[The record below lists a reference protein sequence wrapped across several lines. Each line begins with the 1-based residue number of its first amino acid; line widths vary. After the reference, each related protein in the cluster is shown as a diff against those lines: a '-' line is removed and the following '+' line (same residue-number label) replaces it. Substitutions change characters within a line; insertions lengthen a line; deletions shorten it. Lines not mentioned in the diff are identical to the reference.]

1 MRPHH
6 RYRSDAAHGQHRGPA
21 VGRQPPTER
30 RLLISDRVLRHRPRR
45 CERWQWWRRTEQWR
59 WTEQR
64 RGELCFGSSEG
75 AGARVKLG
83 QPSRQVSHFFRSRQ
97 MSMNELMRQF
107 LPQRFPMRYRH
118 IILRCAPYVI
128 MCPTHGIMCLTHG
141 PVRLVHVITCLTHVI
156 MFIAW
161 STGLPVHRAWQ
172 LLRAAACH
180 CGRVVLPLAA
190 AVRAAGAT
198 GAAAAALQRAST
210 QTSASMGAAG
220 VAATAAEV
228 EAAAG
233 VLETTAKGSPKLR
246 CHWLGIEVRAPPLR
260 PGPWRRRLIP
270 SLPSL
275 LPDRYRRRRMRLL
288 QPPLLSTC
296 TWCSQRACPP
306 DQSLGSQCPS
316 CCSVTCRS
324 GAGS

>member
-1 MRPHH
+1 
-6 RYRSDAAHGQHRGPA
+6 
-21 VGRQPPTER
+21 
-30 RLLISDRVLRHRPRR
+30 
-45 CERWQWWRRTEQWR
+45 
-59 WTEQR
+59 
-64 RGELCFGSSEG
+64 
-75 AGARVKLG
+75 
-83 QPSRQVSHFFRSRQ
+83 
-97 MSMNELMRQF
+97 
-107 LPQRFPMRYRH
+107 MRYRH

-161 STGLPVHRAWQ
+161 STGLPVLRAWQ
-172 LLRAAACH
+172 LLQAAAAARH

-246 CHWLGIEVRAPPLR
+246 CHWLGIVVRAPPLS
-260 PGPWRRRLIP
+260 PGPGWRRRLIL
-270 SLPSL
+270 SLLLL
-275 LPDRYRRRRMRLL
+275 LPDCNHILRMPLL
-288 QPPLLSTC
+288 QPPLLPIC
-296 TWCSQRACPP
+296 MWCSRKACPP
-306 DQSLGSQCPS
+306 DRSLGSRCPS
-316 CCSVTCRS
+316 CCCVMCRS

>member
-1 MRPHH
+1 
-6 RYRSDAAHGQHRGPA
+6 
-21 VGRQPPTER
+21 
-30 RLLISDRVLRHRPRR
+30 
-45 CERWQWWRRTEQWR
+45 
-59 WTEQR
+59 
-64 RGELCFGSSEG
+64 
-75 AGARVKLG
+75 
-83 QPSRQVSHFFRSRQ
+83 
-97 MSMNELMRQF
+97 
-107 LPQRFPMRYRH
+107 MRYRH

-161 STGLPVHRAWQ
+161 STGLPVLRAWQ
-172 LLRAAACH
+172 LLQAAAAARH

-246 CHWLGIEVRAPPLR
+246 RHWLGIVARGPPLS
-260 PGPWRRRLIP
+260 PWRRPRLIH

-275 LPDRYRRRRMRLL
+275 LPDRYPCRRMRQL
-288 QPPLLSTC
+288 QPPLLPTC

-306 DQSLGSQCPS
+306 DQSLGSRCLS
-316 CCSVTCRS
+316 CYSVTCRS